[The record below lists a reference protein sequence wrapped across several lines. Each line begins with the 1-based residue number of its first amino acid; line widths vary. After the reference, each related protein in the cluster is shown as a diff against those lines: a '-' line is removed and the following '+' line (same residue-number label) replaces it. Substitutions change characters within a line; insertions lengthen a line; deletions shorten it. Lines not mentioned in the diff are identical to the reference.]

1 MAHQLYQVGLVDLL
15 ESDPRP
21 TFVVA
26 VDSAAAILSPA
37 PTSTSTSTST
47 STDEPTAPTIAYSN
61 PSLISYPQLL
71 DSLSSHQE
79 EHHQRFWQWIIA
91 PVSPSPAG
99 TQSDDG
105 YLGKSSFWHLNLLWS
120 KSVVRGLWVVVGAND
135 EPPASERPPKMLQ
148 TAAVPTCAPDAPLPP
163 PSLPAVEPPTSPL
176 AAPPINVTEAPSSTP
191 ADPPQP
197 KPAAKNLLPTLNS
210 YLDHDQLA
218 FLDLVSSLDWAATPI
233 GREDVWP
240 SRLRELF
247 YQIMI
252 DSHPMAI
259 YWGEDR
265 VVIYNHAFSKLCG
278 SQHPHVLG
286 KPAPKSEP
294 ETEGGPQSPL
304 ELFTQQNE
312 LTTVHDEAA
321 IFSRDCDGYL
331 TEAHVNSSI
340 IPIFDAEERV
350 AFMHSLQDVTES
362 RLWERRMNM
371 LSDLSDALLEAQDVK
386 SYWQAVLEG
395 LKSHGSPHD
404 VPLAALYS
412 VECRHPTISESSLLP
427 PPSAA
432 KNCRLE
438 GALDVPAGHPLVPD
452 SFDLSDAGGGLG
464 PKFKQAFDSR
474 EVVFL
479 QTSDGTLPT
488 RFIDGVESRGF
499 GDQCTTAVI
508 CPIQPTKKNDP
519 MGLLLVGL
527 NSRRPFDTNYKRY
540 VSLMNKKLSA
550 YLASAILLESSVPD
564 DITIA
569 NGRSPEQE
577 DTIQLSPDRFP
588 MPPTPTK
595 LRLDLDKPQHH
606 LPNGSIDEPRSLE
619 MIHTVPPSPL
629 LPDNNSI
636 HDSIGSKAAEPEK
649 LQRMTDLVT
658 VGISET
664 DLNGRLLVA
673 NKTFFELCGIP
684 KVDDLD
690 LTDIRPWDVCVPQD
704 GKPALQESLDRLI
717 KDGMPQTVEMRLNTF
732 CPTPGSLESQDKA
745 PRWVLATFMPLQSPD
760 GSIHSIHGCFSD
772 VSSQKWQVESERR
785 RKEEA
790 LESKRQQ
797 ENFMDMTSHEMR
809 NPLGAITH
817 CADAIASALSAV
829 QEKKTKA
836 ATEAPTGVPPD
847 SYPQPD
853 GAAEMEDNRAESS
866 RIIDECIDNAE
877 TIIAC
882 AQHQKRII
890 DDLLTVSKL
899 DSKLV
904 AVTPCTVD
912 PVVMVRNALKM
923 FEVEAKRIQVDL
935 KMTVDESFTSMGHEY
950 FDFDPSRAKQVLIN
964 LLTNA
969 LKFTKNR
976 PVRNVSVFIKASKT
990 RPTDDTSCVRFMPP
1004 SSDEPENPQ
1013 PALIGRKNPVYLTF
1027 EVKDSGRGLSA
1038 EEMRHLFNRFQQAS
1052 SFTHVK
1058 HGGSGLGL
1066 FISRRLTEL
1075 QNGAIGVSSAPRS
1088 GSTFV
1093 FFIEA
1098 YLPSEEAVKETAL
1111 AVSPGDAAMLEMG
1124 RNGPVR
1130 DMIHRTPSKRASAPT
1145 FASRTSEPRVPT
1157 VSSKLDGILVVEDNV
1172 INQQVA
1178 QRGLL
1183 HKGFRV
1189 DVANDG
1195 LEALE
1200 KLQASRLARE
1210 SGDVAGPEKRPVPFD
1225 LVLMDVEMP
1234 VQDGLT
1240 CARKIR
1246 ELEASG
1252 TVFASAGGRIPIIA
1266 VSAHARREQVL
1277 SALGAGCDDVLVK
1290 PYRMIELLEKIEV
1303 IAKGLGA
1310 KQG

>member
-1 MAHQLYQVGLVDLL
+1 MAHQLHQVGLVDLL

-26 VDSAAAILSPA
+26 VDSGVAIPTPT
-37 PTSTSTSTST
+37 PTSTPI
-47 STDEPTAPTIAYSN
+47 DEPAAPTIAYSN
-61 PSLISYPQLL
+61 PSLTSSPQLR
-71 DSLSSHQE
+71 DSLFSRKD
-79 EHHQRFWQWIIA
+79 EHHQRFWQWIVA
-91 PVSPSPAG
+91 PAPPSPSEAK
-99 TQSDDG
+99 TNDD
-105 YLGKSSFWHLNLLWS
+105 YLKKPSFWYLDVLWS
-120 KSVVRGLWVVVGAND
+120 KSVVRKLWVVVGAND
-135 EPPASERPPKMLQ
+135 ELPAAARPSKMLQ
-148 TAAVPTCAPDAPLPP
+148 TAPVSTHELDEPSPAA
-163 PSLPAVEPPTSPL
+163 SLPGPEPSASPL
-176 AAPPINVTEAPSSTP
+176 AAPPTTKEAPSSAAPTETP
-191 ADPPQP
+191 QHQ
-197 KPAAKNLLPTLNS
+197 AAPNNDLATLNS
-210 YLDHDQLA
+210 YLDQDQLA
-218 FLDLVSSLDWAATPI
+218 FLDVVNGVDWAATSI
-233 GREDVWP
+233 GTQDAWP
-240 SRLRELF
+240 PRLRELF
-247 YQIMI
+247 YQIMT
-252 DSHPMAI
+252 DTLPVAV
-259 YWGEDR
+259 YWGEDH

-278 SQHPHVLG
+278 FHHPHFLG
-286 KPAPKSEP
+286 RHAPKPEP
-294 ETEGGPQSPL
+294 DAQEAVQSPL
-304 ELFTQQNE
+304 ELFTRRNE
-312 LTTVHDEAA
+312 LTTVQDEAT
-321 IFSRDCDGYL
+321 IFVRDSDGYL
-331 TEAHVNSSI
+331 TETHVNSSI
-340 IPIFDAEERV
+340 MPIFDSGARV

-371 LSDLSDALLEAQDVK
+371 LFKLSDTLLEAQDVK

-412 VECRHPTISESSLLP
+412 VECRHPSISESTLLP
-427 PPSAA
+427 PRSAA
-432 KNCRLE
+432 KTYRLE

-452 SFDLSDAGGGLG
+452 TFDLSDSAGGLG
-464 PKFKQAFDSR
+464 PQFKKAFDSR
-474 EVVFL
+474 EMVFL
-479 QTSDGTLPT
+479 QTSDGTLPAELMS
-488 RFIDGVESRGF
+488 GVESRGF
-499 GDQCTTAVI
+499 GGQCTTAVI

-519 MGLLLVGL
+519 LGLLLLGL
-527 NSRRPFDTNYKRY
+527 NSQRPFDKSYKRY

-550 YLASAILLESSVPD
+550 YLASAILVESSVAD
-564 DITIA
+564 DVTIA
-569 NGRSPEQE
+569 NGRPSEQE
-577 DTIQLSPDRFP
+577 DPIQLSPDRLF

-595 LRLDLDKPQHH
+595 LRLDLSKTPQD
-606 LPNGSIDEPRSLE
+606 LPNGPVDMSRNSEVIA
-619 MIHTVPPSPL
+619 TVPPSPL
-629 LPDNNSI
+629 LPDSNSM
-636 HDSIGSKAAEPEK
+636 HDSIGSKAPEPEK
-649 LQRMTDLVT
+649 LQRITDLVT

-684 KVDDLD
+684 KVDDLE
-690 LTDIRPWDVCVPQD
+690 LTDIRPWDVCVPED
-704 GKPALQESLDRLI
+704 GKPALQESLDRVI

-732 CPTPGSLESQDKA
+732 CSTPGTLESQDKA

-760 GSIHSIHGCFSD
+760 GNIHSIHGCFSD

-817 CADAIASALSAV
+817 CADAIASALSV
-829 QEKKTKA
+829 IQEKKTKA
-836 ATEAPTGVPPD
+836 TAETTTARQQIPD
-847 SYPQPD
+847 PQPD
-853 GAAEMEDNRAESS
+853 ESAETEDWRGESNRMIE
-866 RIIDECIDNAE
+866 ECIDNAE

-976 PVRNVSVFIKASKT
+976 PVRNVSVLIKASKT
-990 RPTDDTSCVRFMPP
+990 RPTDETSCVRFMPP

-1013 PALIGRKNPVYLTF
+1013 PALVGRKNPVYLTF

-1075 QNGAIGVSSAPRS
+1075 QNGAIGVSSAPKC

-1111 AVSPGDAAMLEMG
+1111 AVSPGAAAIMEMG
-1124 RNGPVR
+1124 RNGPAR
-1130 DMIHRTPSKRASAPT
+1130 ETLHRTPSKRASAPT
-1145 FASRTSEPRVPT
+1145 FASRASEPRVPT
-1157 VSSKLDGILVVEDNV
+1157 SASGKLDGILVVEDNV

-1200 KLQASRLARE
+1200 KLQTSRLARE

-1252 TVFASAGGRIPIIA
+1252 TVFSAAGGRIPIIA
-1266 VSAHARREQVL
+1266 VSAHARREQVV
-1277 SALGAGCDDVLVK
+1277 SALEAGCDDVLVK
-1290 PYRMIELLEKIEV
+1290 PYRMVELLEKIEA
-1303 IAKGLGA
+1303 IAKGSGP
-1310 KQG
+1310 KG

>member
-1 MAHQLYQVGLVDLL
+1 MAQQLHQVGLVDLL

-26 VDSAAAILSPA
+26 VDSAI
-37 PTSTSTSTST
+37 PTSVSTG
-47 STDEPTAPTIAYSN
+47 EPRELPSIAYSN
-61 PSLISYPQLL
+61 PSLISYPNLL
-71 DSLSSHQE
+71 DSLSSHREADYQ
-79 EHHQRFWQWIIA
+79 QFWKWVVA
-91 PVSPSPAG
+91 PVSSSLTGTPAEHEDLKR
-99 TQSDDG
+99 T
-105 YLGKSSFWHLNLLWS
+105 SFWHLKLLWT
-120 KSVVRGLWVVVGAND
+120 KSIVRGSWVVVGAND
-135 EPPASERPPKMLQ
+135 EPPPERQLKMLEPAP
-148 TAAVPTCAPDAPLPP
+148 AASICESDVPLPA
-163 PSLPAVEPPTSPL
+163 PSLRPAERATSPVAA
-176 AAPPINVTEAPSSTP
+176 AAPTTTPTLSSTP
-191 ADPPQP
+191 IGTSES
-197 KPAAKNLLPTLNS
+197 KPATNSDLPALNS
-210 YLDHDQLA
+210 YLDQDKLA
-218 FLDLVSSLDWAATPI
+218 FLDVVSGVDWASTPI
-233 GREDVWP
+233 GKEDAWP
-240 SRLRELF
+240 PRLRQIF
-247 YQIMI
+247 CQIMA
-252 DSHPMAI
+252 DSHPNVI
-259 YWGEDR
+259 YWGEER
-265 VVIYNHAFSKLCG
+265 VIIYNHAFSKLCG
-278 SQHPHVLG
+278 AQHPAALG
-286 KPAPKSEP
+286 KPTTKVESSIQ
-294 ETEGGPQSPL
+294 GPIQSPL
-304 ELFTQQNE
+304 ELFAQRNE
-312 LTTVHDEAA
+312 LTTVQNEAT
-321 IFSRDCDGYL
+321 IYVSDGAGNL
-331 TEAHVNSSI
+331 TETHVDSCI
-340 IPIFDAEERV
+340 MPVLDAGECV
-350 AFMHSLQDVTES
+350 GFLHSLQDVTDS
-362 RLWERRMNM
+362 RLWERRTNM
-371 LSDLSDALLEAQDVK
+371 LFELGDALLEAQDVK
-386 SYWQAVLEG
+386 SYWQTVLAG
-395 LKSHGSPHD
+395 LEAYGSPHD
-404 VPLAALYS
+404 VLMAALYS
-412 VECRHPTISESSLLP
+412 VECHHPTISETSLLLP
-427 PPSAA
+427 PSAT
-432 KNCRLE
+432 KTCRLE
-438 GALDVPAGHPLVPD
+438 GSVGVPD
-452 SFDLSDAGGGLG
+452 GHILTPDTFDLLNPESGLCAH
-464 PKFKQAFDSR
+464 FKRAFDTR
-474 EVVFL
+474 ELTLL

-488 RFIDGVESRGF
+488 DLMDKIVSRGF
-499 GDQCTTAVI
+499 SDKCSTAVI

-519 MGLLLVGL
+519 MGLLLLGL
-527 NSRRPFDTNYKRY
+527 SPRRPFDKAYRRY

-550 YLASAILLESSVPD
+550 YLASAILLESSVAD
-564 DITIA
+564 DMTIS
-569 NGRSPEQE
+569 NGRSSENDDP
-577 DTIQLSPDRFP
+577 IQLSPDRTT

-595 LRLDLDKPQHH
+595 LRFDLEKPQHH
-606 LPNGSIDEPRSLE
+606 HLLNGSIDIPRHSDL
-619 MIHTVPPSPL
+619 ISAVPQSPL

-690 LTDIRPWDVCVPQD
+690 LTDIRPWDVCVPED
-704 GKPALQESLDRLI
+704 GKAALHESLDRLI

-732 CPTPGSLESQDKA
+732 CSTPGSLGSQDKA

-772 VSSQKWQVESERR
+772 VSNQKWQVESERR

-817 CADAIASALSAV
+817 CADAIASALAHV
-829 QEKKTKA
+829 QEKAKA
-836 ATEAPTGVPPD
+836 TTTGVPAAP
-847 SYPQPD
+847 PHPAD
-853 GAAEMEDNRAESS
+853 GVSETEDHQGESS

-935 KMTVDESFTSMGHEY
+935 KMTVDESFTNMGYEY

-976 PVRNVSVFIKASKT
+976 PVRSVSVTIKASKS
-990 RPTDDTSCVRFMPP
+990 RPTDETSCVRFMPP

-1013 PALIGRKNPVYLTF
+1013 PALVGRKNPVYLMF

-1075 QNGAIGVSSAPRS
+1075 QNGAIGVSSTPKC

-1111 AVSPGDAAMLEMG
+1111 AISPGDAAIMELGRKGPAREML
-1124 RNGPVR
+1124 
-1130 DMIHRTPSKRASAPT
+1130 HRTPSKRASAPA
-1145 FASRTSEPRVPT
+1145 FASRTGEPRTPMT
-1157 VSSKLDGILVVEDNV
+1157 ALSKLDGILIVEDNV

-1178 QRGLL
+1178 QRGLSQ
-1183 HKGFRV
+1183 KGFRV
-1189 DVANDG
+1189 DVASDG

-1200 KLQASRLARE
+1200 KLQTSRHARE

-1252 TVFASAGGRIPIIA
+1252 TVFAAAGGRIPIIA
-1266 VSAHARREQVL
+1266 VSAHARREQVIA
-1277 SALGAGCDDVLVK
+1277 ALGAGCDDVLVK
-1290 PYRMIELLEKIEV
+1290 PYRMMELFEKIEA
-1303 IAKGLGA
+1303 IAKSLG
-1310 KQG
+1310 K